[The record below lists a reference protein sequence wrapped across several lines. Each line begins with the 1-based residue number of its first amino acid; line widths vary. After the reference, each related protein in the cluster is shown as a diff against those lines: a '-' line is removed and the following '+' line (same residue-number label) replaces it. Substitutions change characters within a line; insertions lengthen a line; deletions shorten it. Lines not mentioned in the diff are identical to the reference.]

1 MIFFQIKKICPY
13 YFDLQEVFCARAG
26 MIPKSRTDKLFGTGS
41 SGQDE
46 DVDVEKD
53 IEFMDSTSHDEVS
66 SAAKSRTSSTKKVKP
81 QSKERS
87 VRRGKVL
94 YPEDD
99 QFNKFMSMVMK
110 NNATKTKEEDK
121 ELQDTMRISKLMTAF
136 KDAKEAMGGPIK
148 AAYHCPAFV
157 QFLDKSEK
165 RELAAY
171 KAEQEEE
178 DSEEG

>member
-1 MIFFQIKKICPY
+1 
-13 YFDLQEVFCARAG
+13 

-41 SGQDE
+41 SGLDE
-46 DVDVEKD
+46 DVDAEKD

-87 VRRGKVL
+87 VRRGRVL

-110 NNATKTKEEDK
+110 NNATKTKDKEEDK
-121 ELQDTMRISKLMTAF
+121 ELQDTMRMSKLMTAL
-136 KDAKEAMGGPIK
+136 KEAKEAMRGPIIAK
-148 AAYHCPAFV
+148 HLF
-157 QFLDKSEK
+157 SSWTSRK
-165 RELAAY
+165 RGSWQHIRRSRKKKILRR
-171 KAEQEEE
+171 
-178 DSEEG
+178 DDLVVEG